1 MAEEEKTIDGTK
13 DFLNKLSEKNLPDD
27 KVDEIVAKAKAAGLS
42 AAEILRVHV
51 AAEHKKGN
59 KVFEPMY
66 QAQEPTPEFLN
77 SKAEE
82 VAKKSADLNDK
93 KGNQFNP
100 DTDIDQYGRI
110 RNRNFGK
117 ENNLQETDVK
127 SDVEKSGIKPMPF
140 KKGPELDL

>member
-1 MAEEEKTIDGTK
+1 MAEEEKTIGSAK
-13 DFLNKLSEKNLPDD
+13 DFLSELNEKNLPDD
-27 KVDEIVAKAKAAGLS
+27 KVDAIVTKAKAAGLS

-66 QAQEPTPEFLN
+66 QAQESTPEFLN

-110 RNRNFGK
+110 RNRNFDKDNQQKTGS
-117 ENNLQETDVK
+117 E
-127 SDVEKSGIKPMPF
+127 VEKSAIKPMPF

>member
-1 MAEEEKTIDGTK
+1 MAEEEKTIGSAK
-13 DFLNKLSEKNLPDD
+13 DFLSELNEKNLPDD
-27 KVDEIVAKAKAAGLS
+27 KVDAIVTKAKAAGLS

-110 RNRNFGK
+110 RNRKFGR

-127 SDVEKSGIKPMPF
+127 SEGEKSGIKPMPF